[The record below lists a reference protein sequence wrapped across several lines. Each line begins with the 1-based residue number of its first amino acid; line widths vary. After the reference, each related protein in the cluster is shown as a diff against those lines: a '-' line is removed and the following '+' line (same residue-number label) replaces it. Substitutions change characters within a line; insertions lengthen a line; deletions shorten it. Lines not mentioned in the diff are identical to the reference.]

1 MKSNLI
7 YTEKKQL
14 RKKIMIQSNALDK
27 NYKKKSSKAITDF
40 VLSTPNYKEAQTIF
54 CFVGMEN
61 EVDTSAIIE
70 DALAQGKRVAVPLVI
85 SKGVMEAKQIFSPEE
100 LSVCS
105 YGIKEPSSS
114 AMTIAPEEIE
124 LGIIPCL
131 SCSHSG
137 ARLGYGGG
145 FYDRYMQTTNFT
157 RMCICYEKL
166 TNEEIP
172 MSRYDLR
179 MDYLIT
185 EIGILSFVEEI

>member
-1 MKSNLI
+1 MI
-7 YTEKKQL
+7 YTEKKRL
-14 RKKIMIQSNALDK
+14 RKKIALQADALDN
-27 NYKKKSSKAITDF
+27 NYKRRSGKAITDF
-40 VLSTPNYKEAQTIF
+40 VLSTKNYKEAQTIF

-61 EVDTSAIIE
+61 EVDTSGIIE
-70 DALAQGKRVAVPLVI
+70 DALSKGKRVAVPLVI
-85 SKGVMEAKQIFSPEE
+85 SKGVMEAKQIFSPDE

-105 YGIKEPSSS
+105 YGIKEPSLD
-114 AMTIAPEEIE
+114 APTVPPEEIE

-145 FYDRYMQTTNFT
+145 FYDRYMQETSFT

-172 MSRYDLR
+172 TSRYDLR

-185 EIGILSFVEEI
+185 EVGILSFAEEE